1 MPYGKNRATA
11 RSQERPPTDVG
22 EDPANDDEL
31 PPVDYGEHRERP
43 PHLGEPSSSRVDD
56 PLYRADN
63 TLHSSPV
70 YATLIYENPGLA

>member
-31 PPVDYGEHRERP
+31 PPVDYGEHRDRP

-56 PLYRADN
+56 PRIVLITPCTRHLYM
-63 TLHSSPV
+63 LP
-70 YATLIYENPGLA
+70 

>member
-31 PPVDYGEHRERP
+31 PPVDYGEHQTCHR
-43 PHLGEPSSSRVDD
+43 
-56 PLYRADN
+56 
-63 TLHSSPV
+63 T
-70 YATLIYENPGLA
+70 